1 MNISIRKSKHQ
12 RQDMTIEQL
21 EFANACV
28 VMYRKAGLKTTF
40 DYTGKSGVIP
50 LGCEVY
56 RTKTQISAIV
66 YFRENKGGE

>member
-1 MNISIRKSKHQ
+1 MKIAIRKSKHQ

-21 EFANACV
+21 EFASACV
-28 VMYRKAGLKTTF
+28 ASYFKADHDTLY

-56 RTKTQISAIV
+56 QTKTQISAIV
-66 YFRENKGGE
+66 YFREKQGSE